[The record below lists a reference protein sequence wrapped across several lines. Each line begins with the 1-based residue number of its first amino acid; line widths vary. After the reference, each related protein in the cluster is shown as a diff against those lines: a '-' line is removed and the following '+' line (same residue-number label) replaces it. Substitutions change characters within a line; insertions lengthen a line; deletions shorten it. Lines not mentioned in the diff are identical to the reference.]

1 MNSAEVR
8 EQILSRAAAL
18 VPNRIPC
25 ALPCLA
31 VDPC

>member
-18 VPNRIPC
+18 VPNRIPSP
-25 ALPCLA
+25 AKWR
-31 VDPC
+31 